1 MNPLEPVQGMEF
13 DSEDAARQYYNA
25 YARCYGFRVRVS
37 KCRRSL
43 RDGSVICRKFM
54 CSRGGFYEHK
64 EEKLPSKRHQSDLR
78 VGCRARLVIKRQSPD
93 KWVVTKFEKKHNH
106 DADVPRKVDMKPC
119 VGVRGAAGDIIRKVE
134 HSIDD
139 MTHIVPKIEA
149 AAPVVSPDLELYEG
163 MEFESEEATR
173 SFYYAYAKC
182 AGFTVRISKCRRARD
197 GSIIC
202 RRFVC
207 SKEGY
212 YVRKYGRTKRS
223 RALTRVGCM
232 ARLIVKKLD
241 SGVWV
246 VQNFEKEHNHPPF
259 VEGRELSFQPPVHV
273 GTGRRGRPPNSA
285 KALANKSPPLQIKD
299 PENSMTWR
307 FNKLHHEAIKFAE
320 EGSSTVDV
328 FNVAMCALR
337 EAAET
342 VVAVKKS
349 LVSGVKANSDGQQ
362 DSDEVI
368 HAASENLQLV
378 DVAQEA
384 NIMLPVS
391 SQKHLLPS
399 TPAAQGNGSV
409 GGLGR
414 KKKIQAGEE
423 VSFFCCCSIER
434 SASEGSLAEITLKM
448 NRWNIIPSNGDLSEA
463 QRATIQAV
471 ADAVARD
478 GNKRHRNTLQPS
490 DLSPQSPGPSK
501 PSTGPNPLVHA
512 AAIAAGARIASPE
525 VAASL
530 IRAVQSRTAVHIKTS
545 SPRTL
550 MTGGGAPDPSNLHH
564 IQTDNQSSP
573 MRTGDGV
580 TVAAPTS
587 EQEAVTGF
595 CDAVMNQSSSITDS
609 VPNQTMMG
617 DETIE
622 GEPFGDVG
630 HTDLMDVM
638 SSDMG
643 S

>member
-13 DSEDAARQYYNA
+13 DSEDAARQFYNA

-43 RDGSVICRKFM
+43 RDGSVVCRKLV
-54 CSRGGFYEHK
+54 CSRGGFYEQK

-106 DADVPRKVDMKPC
+106 DADAPRKVDMKPC
-119 VGVRGAAGDIIRKVE
+119 IGVRGVTGDIIRKVE

-163 MEFESEEATR
+163 MEFESEEAAR

-273 GTGRRGRPPNSA
+273 GTGRRGRPPNSS

-349 LVSGVKANSDGQQ
+349 LVCGVKANSDGQQ

-378 DVAQEA
+378 DAAQEV
-384 NIMLPVS
+384 NVMLPVS
-391 SQKHLLPS
+391 VQKHLLPS

-409 GGLGR
+409 GLGR

-423 VSFFCCCSIER
+423 GMGQHIMVQNFGEGESKLDGVSSQ
-434 SASEGSLAEITLKM
+434 SE
-448 NRWNIIPSNGDLSEA
+448 RWNIIPSNGDFSEA

-471 ADAVARD
+471 ADAVARN
-478 GNKRHRNTLQPS
+478 GNKRHRNALQPS

-501 PSTGPNPLVHA
+501 TSTGPNPLIHA

-545 SPRTL
+545 SPRTP
-550 MTGGGAPDPSNLHH
+550 MTGGGAPEPSNLHH
-564 IQTDNQSSP
+564 MQTDHQSSP
-573 MRTGDGV
+573 MRTSDGV

-595 CDAVMNQSSSITDS
+595 CEAVMNQSSSVTDS
-609 VPNQTMMG
+609 VRNQTMMG
-617 DETIE
+617 DVTIE